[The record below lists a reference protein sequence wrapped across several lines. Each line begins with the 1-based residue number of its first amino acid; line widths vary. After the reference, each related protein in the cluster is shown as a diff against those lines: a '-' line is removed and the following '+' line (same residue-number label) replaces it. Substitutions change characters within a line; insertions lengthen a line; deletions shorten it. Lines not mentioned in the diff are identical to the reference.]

1 MGVLYLT
8 EGVHRF
14 TLSNS
19 VTFSIYAS
27 PYTPKFG
34 APSCTTSTK
43 TASIPRNKLLQG
55 KTSIAKEP
63 IPEGVDIFMTH
74 GPPRGYHDRC
84 RTGNVGCDMLMR
96 ALERTKPQIHCF
108 GHIHEG
114 AGTST
119 LKWSNG
125 KETLLVNAAIMGGEN
140 DPTDKPT
147 NLPIIVELQLPGICT
162 A

>member
-1 MGVLYLT
+1 
-8 EGVHRF
+8 VHKF
-14 TLSNS
+14 ALSNC

-34 APSCTTSTK
+34 DYAFMYDFHEDRFNNAEQATP
-43 TASIPRNKLLQG
+43 G
-55 KTSIAKEP
+55 KTSIAKQP
-63 IPEGVDIFMTH
+63 IPEEVDIVITH
-74 GPPRGYHDRC
+74 GPPRGHHDKC
-84 RTGNVGCDMLMR
+84 RTGNARCDMLMR
-96 ALERTKPQIHCF
+96 ALERTKPQMHCF

-119 LKWSNG
+119 LKWRDG
-125 KETLLVNAAIMGGEN
+125 KEILLVNAAVMGGEG

-147 NLPIIVELQLPGICT
+147 NMPIVVELKIPRTCE